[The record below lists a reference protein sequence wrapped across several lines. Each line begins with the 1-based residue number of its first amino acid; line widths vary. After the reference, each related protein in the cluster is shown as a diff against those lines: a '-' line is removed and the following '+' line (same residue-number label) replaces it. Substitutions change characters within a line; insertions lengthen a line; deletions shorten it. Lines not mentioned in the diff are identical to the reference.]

1 MSECFKKTDAVTSS
15 SLDPREEY
23 NMDHK
28 RRGMALIFNQKRFDE
43 ERFSYRTGT
52 QADRRNLEKSLKDLN
67 FEVKV
72 YDDCTTSAVLKNIS
86 EAANADHSDADCFVL
101 VFLSH
106 GEKDHIFTYDDKISI
121 KDITSP
127 FKEEKCKS
135 LIGKP
140 KIFILQAC
148 RGEIADDP
156 VVTPC
161 GGESEPEL
169 VAEECAI
176 YTLPAGADFIMCYS
190 VAEGHVSF
198 RKADGSW
205 YIQALC
211 EMLQK
216 HGTSLEFTD
225 LLTLVNMMV
234 SKRSANSSDKN
245 IAGKKQIP
253 CFASMLTKQ
262 LNFKP
267 KK

>member
-1 MSECFKKTDAVTSS
+1 
-15 SLDPREEY
+15 
-23 NMDHK
+23 MDHK
-28 RRGMALIFNQKRFDE
+28 RRGLALIFNQKRFYG
-43 ERFSYRTGT
+43 ERLSYRSGT
-52 QADRRNLEKSLKDLN
+52 QADCRNLEKSLKDLN
-67 FEVKV
+67 FKVKV
-72 YDDCTTSAVLKNIS
+72 YKDCTTSAVKKKIS
-86 EAANADHSDADCFVL
+86 KAANADHSDADCFVL

-106 GEKDHIFTYDDKISI
+106 GEKDYLFTYDDEISI

-127 FKEEKCKS
+127 FKGDKCRS
-135 LIGKP
+135 LVGKP

-169 VAEECAI
+169 VAEESAI

-190 VAEGHVSF
+190 VAEGYVSF

-234 SKRSANSSDKN
+234 SKRSADSKSEDLD
-245 IAGKKQIP
+245 GKKQIP
-253 CFASMLTKQ
+253 CFASMLTKK

-267 KK
+267 KE